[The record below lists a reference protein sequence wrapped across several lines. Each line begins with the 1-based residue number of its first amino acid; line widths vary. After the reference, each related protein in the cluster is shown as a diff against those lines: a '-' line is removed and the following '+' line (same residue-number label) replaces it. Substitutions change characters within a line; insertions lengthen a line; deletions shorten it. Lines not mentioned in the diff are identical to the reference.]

1 MEYNTEEY
9 EYDMVCDDNGA
20 ISLGGF
26 TELDKKL
33 IKEKYEQKNKEKEN
47 ERN

>member
-9 EYDMVCDDNGA
+9 EYDMLCDDNGA

-26 TELDKKL
+26 TELDKKRT
-33 IKEKYEQKNKEKEN
+33 KEKYAEKNKDKED